1 MRPSQGWVAGSIPA
15 TRSSIDW
22 LQMSLWGS
30 FCLYSEFM
38 IILITT
44 LHKKQ
49 DAARIGK
56 GLLEKRLIACYNLW
70 PIESAY
76 WWKGEIIEQNE
87 VMMIM
92 KSTIRWFDDI
102 VEYVKTESG
111 YEVPELIAL
120 DSEKIDPSYQKWINE
135 EVR

>member
-1 MRPSQGWVAGSIPA
+1 
-15 TRSSIDW
+15 
-22 LQMSLWGS
+22 
-30 FCLYSEFM
+30 M
-38 IILITT
+38 IVLITT

-49 DAARIGK
+49 DAVRIGR

-70 PIESAY
+70 PLESAY
-76 WWKGEIIEQNE
+76 WWKGKIIEENE

-111 YEVPELIAL
+111 YEVPDLTAL
-120 DSEKIDPSYQKWINE
+120 DSERIDPSYQKWIND

>member
-1 MRPSQGWVAGSIPA
+1 
-15 TRSSIDW
+15 
-22 LQMSLWGS
+22 
-30 FCLYSEFM
+30 M
-38 IILITT
+38 IVLMTT

-49 DAARIGK
+49 DAVRIGK

-76 WWKGEIIEQNE
+76 WWKGKIIEENE

-92 KSTIRWFDDI
+92 KSTVRWFDDI
-102 VEYVKTESG
+102 EEYVKAESG

-135 EVR
+135 VVR